1 MEEFN
6 VYKLVA
12 IDIDGTLLNSYQ
24 EITQQVKVAIQNAKA
39 RGVKVVLCTG
49 RPIGGIHSF
58 IKELNLEDKD
68 DFSITFNGAFVQ
80 NNLTKKVTSESF
92 LTYRDLKD
100 IYNLSHKVHSPMHY
114 FDLTDMYTPNKRISQ
129 YTVHESYTNQVQ
141 LHYRPIGDTPED
153 IHIPKIMFVDD
164 KERLNKTIEAIPEQY
179 KDRYMFVKSNPFF
192 LEILQ
197 TGVSKGNAVKQL
209 AEMLSIEREEI
220 MCIGDGEND
229 LSMIEYA
236 GCGVAMANATPNV
249 KKVADFHTLSK
260 DDSGVAYAIKKLI
273 LDRIS

>member
-1 MEEFN
+1 MEEIN

-164 KERLNKTIEAIPEQY
+164 K
-179 KDRYMFVKSNPFF
+179 
-192 LEILQ
+192 
-197 TGVSKGNAVKQL
+197 
-209 AEMLSIEREEI
+209 
-220 MCIGDGEND
+220 
-229 LSMIEYA
+229 
-236 GCGVAMANATPNV
+236 
-249 KKVADFHTLSK
+249 
-260 DDSGVAYAIKKLI
+260 
-273 LDRIS
+273 

>member
-1 MEEFN
+1 
-6 VYKLVA
+6 
-12 IDIDGTLLNSYQ
+12 
-24 EITQQVKVAIQNAKA
+24 
-39 RGVKVVLCTG
+39 
-49 RPIGGIHSF
+49 
-58 IKELNLEDKD
+58 
-68 DFSITFNGAFVQ
+68 
-80 NNLTKKVTSESF
+80 
-92 LTYRDLKD
+92 
-100 IYNLSHKVHSPMHY
+100 MHY

-197 TGVSKGNAVKQL
+197 TGLSKGNAVKQL

-273 LDRIS
+273 LDR